1 MAVKRKKRRASSFFD
16 RLEEM
21 CKDYGAELIVDEG
34 WINIQFKDG
43 KYLTYAFPFDS
54 KLRLNESAFSDMV
67 EAIESGFC
75 GRVFS
80 KDGRFIGYAPQA
92 VSVSEILIASDM
104 MM

>member
-1 MAVKRKKRRASSFFD
+1 MAVKSKKKRASSFFD

-21 CKDYGAELIVDEG
+21 CKDYGARLLVNEF
-34 WINIQFKDG
+34 WIDIEFKDG
-43 KYLTYAFPFDS
+43 KQLTYALPFDS
-54 KLRLNESAFSDMV
+54 KSRLNESAFSDMV
-67 EAIESGFC
+67 EAIESGFR

-104 MM
+104 MV